1 MSLSAANKVIRPS
14 KAQRKPPPC
23 GFTQPKNNPNNPNNP
38 GNPGGAGSESYMSSG
53 GGGGLSLKDWEV
65 NPDIPDNH
73 DNPDNQLAS
82 LS

>member
-53 GGGGLSLKDWEV
+53 GGGLSLKDWEV
-65 NPDIPDNH
+65 NPD
-73 DNPDNQLAS
+73 NPVNPNNQLAS